1 MPDAPMSNP
10 IVCDVVNAEE
20 LGPAVLVPYMSPAS
34 QTLPPAPPNVRV
46 VVLPAR
52 PNPDMSARPDIP
64 VEYGDLNDEVSN
76 PPNSSSSFPP
86 VVAHSD
92 EDEVEP
98 EAGPDG
104 VSFKLTDLPNARLRL
119 RLSAGSLPPTN
130 LRVLARTTDA
140 RLGPVSA
147 LLFIETGYVSI
158 LCIYYIKNLS
168 SSSLDD
174 THN

>member
-1 MPDAPMSNP
+1 MFTPANGIGVVRMPDAPMSNP

-20 LGPAVLVPYMSPAS
+20 LGPAVPVPYMSPAS

-76 PPNSSSSFPP
+76 PPNSSSSSPP
-86 VVAHSD
+86 VVAHSE

-104 VSFKLTDLPNARLRL
+104 ASFKLTDLPNADARSDL
-119 RLSAGSLPPTN
+119 LSVVPSPIADTLSFVSSDPASLPNPGA
-130 LRVLARTTDA
+130 LATRA
-140 RLGPVSA
+140 RA
-147 LLFIETGYVSI
+147 
-158 LCIYYIKNLS
+158 
-168 SSSLDD
+168 
-174 THN
+174 